1 MQSMLRFW
9 AWSALVLWVAFSAS
23 TFADTAEPAEVAEV
37 VAAKPA
43 ELPAIK
49 NKLIATPEPDLKVMV
64 EGQSV
69 NDAGVVRN
77 QDGHVFV
84 RAEPIFAALNDDY
97 EYDAGEGALIV
108 RRSQDGVVMELYTN
122 DGLVKANGKP
132 IGKLRIFGEVTSDS
146 ITLTPNA
153 IAVLAG
159 AKPKHD
165 KMTGILHFELDARLR
180 VASGFQLYIDDQLL
194 IIDGPQAKSVGPVL
208 LLPLLPI
215 AKELGHYTQVAPD
228 FSSVTIRR
236 AQDSATFEMDLNT
249 GLVKQGGRPIGV
261 SKDVTYIDAVNL
273 LLPVSAIETLT
284 GTHIKVEAGTDRVD
298 IRLDDR
304 LTDSIAPVD
313 RVEDLAAKEPLT
325 VERLAFHVGA
335 DTINEVSST
344 FRMKKINGRIRYE
357 VPDLPESA
365 GELEPSWLSLDY
377 RHLDG
382 AYGSVGDLTADLRQL
397 DGVGLRRV
405 RGISVTKE
413 SKDARWSGV
422 IGAPVIGAAQISDDQ
437 SRLKF
442 GGIAAGLRYA
452 DKAGWEAGVSLKED
466 SLSGDQMAVLSAISG
481 KLGRIQNANKSW
493 DLNADLGVF
502 NGPARDKSVDVRL
515 RGTGRY
521 QVTEQLD
528 IDATVSYTGAEFLRN
543 DLDAEDLAESLIEG
557 EDNQVTET
565 IPDARRKGAD
575 QMTVSAFTHYSA
587 GKDFGVLKH
596 PGVSARVQKSVIGV
610 STGSESRVDTLSYGA
625 TASATIGEK
634 GPNVTVDYTAYSQEF
649 KADPAQDETGS
660 ALSVRAYQTFEHASV
675 RGQYT
680 SQVINGGD
688 ARQRADIS
696 INSKPVTFQGTKES
710 SLRIAPSVSASWS
723 PAGTFA
729 RGGVVAHVDSGQI
742 FGPKTRAQASLGV
755 LQPFGG
761 DENSKADSYFTMS
774 IGRQLKINDN
784 LALSLAYRNDLKG
797 EQRFGIHLD
806 GRYDFNEA
814 RKYKKTEDGRGV
826 LKGRAF
832 LDNNRDGIKQ
842 QDEPGIGGAIVRIKG
857 AGRKLALKSDSAG
870 YFTVQNIKQGIH
882 EVSIDARSLPLG
894 YALSED
900 ILSRATVREGFITD
914 IDLPIVQRGQIRGFA
929 FVDSDADGQYRNSE
943 SRLEGARLR
952 LVSTSDSGEEY
963 EAVSTSFGQYAF
975 DDLPPG
981 DYSLS
986 IVATNS
992 PDAAPGEPVL
1002 VTLAGSEDLMT
1013 RAPIGAVAVSRKE
1026 LAVKEPPPDK
1036 TEQGEKTGVKT
1047 PAPPP

>member
-1 MQSMLRFW
+1 MASMLRFW
-9 AWSALVLWVAFSAS
+9 AWAALFLWVGFSAVAHAEAPKNS
-23 TFADTAEPAEVAEV
+23 TVTDVETGKSV
-37 VAAKPA
+37 

-49 NKLIATPEPDLKVMV
+49 NKLIAMPEPDLTVMV

-69 NDAGVVRN
+69 GDAGVVRN
-77 QDGHVFV
+77 EDGHVFV

-97 EYDAGEGALIV
+97 EFDGDTGALVV
-108 RRSQDGVVMELYTN
+108 RRSQDGVVMELYT
-122 DGLVKANGKP
+122 DTGLVKANGKAV
-132 IGKLRIFGEVTSDS
+132 GKLRIFGEVTEDK

-165 KMTGILHFELDARLR
+165 KMTGVLHFELDARLR
-180 VASGFQLYIDDQLL
+180 VASGFQIYVDDQLL
-194 IIDGPQAKSVGPVL
+194 QIDGAQAKSVGPVL

-215 AKELGHYTQVAPD
+215 AKNLGHYTQVAPD
-228 FSSVTIRR
+228 YSSVTIRR

-249 GLVKQGGRPIGV
+249 GLVKQSGRPIGV

-304 LTDSIAPVD
+304 LTNSIAPMD
-313 RVEDLAAKEPLT
+313 RVEDLAANEPLT
-325 VERLAFHVGA
+325 VERLAFHVGT

-344 FRMKKINGRIRYE
+344 FRMKKFNARLRYE
-357 VPDLPESA
+357 VPDLPQSG
-365 GELEPSWLSLDY
+365 GELQPSWLSLDY

-397 DGVGLRRV
+397 DGVGLRRI

-422 IGAPVIGAAQISDDQ
+422 IGTPVIGATQINEDQ

-452 DKAGWEAGVSLKED
+452 DKDGWEAGVSLKED

-481 KLGRIQNANKSW
+481 KLGRVQNANKSW
-493 DLNADLGVF
+493 DLNADIGVF
-502 NGPARDKSVDVRL
+502 NGPARDKGVDVRL
-515 RGTGRY
+515 RGTARY
-521 QVTEQLD
+521 QVTKQLD
-528 IDATVSYTGAEFLRN
+528 VDVTASYTGAEFLRN

-557 EDNQVTET
+557 DDSQITET

-575 QMTVSAFTHYSA
+575 QSTISAFTHYSA
-587 GKDFGVLKH
+587 GKDFGILKH
-596 PGVSARVQKSVIGV
+596 PGVSARVQQSISGV
-610 STGSESRVDTLSYGA
+610 NTGKENRAETLSYGA
-625 TASATIGEK
+625 TASASLGAK
-634 GPNVTVDYTAYSQEF
+634 GPNVTVDYTAYTQSF
-649 KADPAQDETGS
+649 KADPAKDETGS
-660 ALSVRAYQTFEHASV
+660 AINVRAYQNFERLSVRAQYNSQTK
-675 RGQYT
+675 
-680 SQVINGGD
+680 NGGP
-688 ARQRADIS
+688 ARERADIS
-696 INSKPVTFQGTKES
+696 VSAKPVSFQGPKAS

-723 PAGTFA
+723 PTGTFA
-729 RGGVVAHVDSGQI
+729 RGGVVAHVDSGEV
-742 FGPKTRAQASLGV
+742 FGPKTKAQASLGV
-755 LQPFGG
+755 LQAFGG
-761 DENSKADSYFTMS
+761 DENSKADTYFTMS
-774 IGRQLKINDN
+774 IGRQLKLNDN

-806 GRYDFNEA
+806 GRYDFNES

-842 QDEPGIGGAIVRIKG
+842 EDEPGIGGAVVRIKG

-870 YFTVQNIKQGIH
+870 YFTVQNIQQGIH
-882 EVSIDARSLPLG
+882 EVRIDARSLPLG
-894 YALSED
+894 YALSDD
-900 ILSRATVREGFITD
+900 ILSRATIREGFITD
-914 IDLPIVQRGQIRGFA
+914 ISLPIVQRGQIRGFA
-929 FVDSDADGQYRNSE
+929 FVDSDADGEYVNSE
-943 SRLEGARLR
+943 NRLEGARLR
-952 LVSTSDSGEEY
+952 LVSTSDPEDEF

-975 DDLPPG
+975 DDLAPG
-981 DYSLS
+981 DYTLS

-992 PDAAPGEPVL
+992 PDAAPGESVL
-1002 VTLAGSEDLMT
+1002 ITLDGSDELMA
-1013 RAPIGAVAVSRKE
+1013 RSSIGAYAVKRTE
-1026 LAVKEPPPDK
+1026 LADADPPPDK
-1036 TEQGEKTGVKT
+1036 PAKGEDAGIKS